1 MKNSLFSPKILAAFA
16 ALLVGVVYLGWKLSG
31 PDGPPQVGQPTPP
44 KPPAQ
49 KTETKSGE
57 PSAPVAAPTPQVATP
72 TAPAQP
78 APMVAD
84 PNAPKTP
91 EEAAREAADY
101 KIGTI
106 IQQESTPEAVNA
118 KLYLLFPNFSTY
130 EKIAAAPHMVNLT
143 SDEELPKMINLLKNP
158 LTPPEA
164 MESFFNDMLNRPP
177 ELGWPVLID
186 IIGQPRHPMGEQAR
200 ELMSTIVGDD
210 FGTDINK
217 WREGLREQLK
227 LQGADLPPDGT
238 APAIPPPQQ

>member
-1 MKNSLFSPKILAAFA
+1 MKNSLFSPKILAGFVAV
-16 ALLVGVVYLGWKLSG
+16 LVGVVYLGWKLSG
-31 PDGPPQVGQPTPP
+31 PDGPPQVALPTPP
-44 KPPAQ
+44 KPPAPKAEP
-49 KTETKSGE
+49 KTS
-57 PSAPVAAPTPQVATP
+57 PPPVAPTPG
-72 TAPAQP
+72 APQGAGQNAPPQP
-78 APMVAD
+78 APMVVE

-91 EEAAREAADY
+91 DEAAREAADY

-106 IQQESTPEAVNA
+106 IQQEATPEAVSA
-118 KLYLLFPNFSTY
+118 KLYLLFPNFTSY
-130 EKIAAAPHMVNLT
+130 EKVAAAPHMVNLT

-186 IIGQPRHPMGEQAR
+186 IIGQPRHPMAEQAR

-210 FGTDINK
+210 FGTDITK